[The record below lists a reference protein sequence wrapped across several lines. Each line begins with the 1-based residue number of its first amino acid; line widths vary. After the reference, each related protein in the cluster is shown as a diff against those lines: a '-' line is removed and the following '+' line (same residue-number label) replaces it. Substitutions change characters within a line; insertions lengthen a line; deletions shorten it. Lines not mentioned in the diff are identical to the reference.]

1 MNLPE
6 DYVTEMKRLLKE
18 DFPRYEESLT
28 EPRFFGLRVN
38 TLKITPEEFVKIAP
52 FDLEPVPW
60 IKNGFYYK
68 ESDRPSKHPY
78 YYAGLFYIQEPSAM
92 TPADILPVEPGD
104 TVLDMCAAPGGKSTE
119 LGAKLKNRSL
129 LVSNDISASR
139 AKALLKNIEVFG
151 ISDACV
157 ISEDPHFI
165 AQERDI
171 SFDKILIDAPC
182 SGEGM
187 FRKDNKLIS
196 AWAKNGPEYFS
207 KIQRDII
214 LLAADML
221 KPGGMMLYSTCTFN
235 KMENEGSVIHLL
247 SQRPDCHLVDIPK
260 EHGFYPG
267 YTDTE
272 DEKKYK
278 LDKCARLFPFA
289 LKGEGHFLALIQKD
303 GERVETPGS
312 FPFSRRK
319 EKLSEETLEFLK
331 HLKLPVD
338 HDRIIRKDGKLYMNP
353 TIEFMSMRSS
363 GRNARFLRNGLYIGE
378 EKKNRFEPSQAL
390 AMTMKSDE
398 FDNVIS
404 LNADDIRVDKY
415 LRGETISFSEGEI
428 NAENGNV
435 LFCVDSYPLGWGK
448 LNGMT
453 MKNKYLPG
461 WRKM

>member
-1 MNLPE
+1 MNLPQ

-18 DFPRYEESLT
+18 DFPKYEESLL

-38 TLKITPEEFVKIAP
+38 TLKISPEEFLKIAP
-52 FDLEPVPW
+52 FDLEPIPW
-60 IKNGFYYK
+60 IENGFYYK
-68 ESDRPSKHPY
+68 EADRPSKHPY

-92 TPADILPVEPGD
+92 TPANILPVEPGD

-119 LGAKLKNRSL
+119 LGAKLKNESL

-157 ISEDPHFI
+157 ISEDLHFI
-165 AQERDI
+165 CQERDI

-187 FRKDNKLIS
+187 FRKDNKLIT
-196 AWAKNGPEYFS
+196 AWEKNGPEYFS
-207 KIQRDII
+207 KIQKDII

-235 KMENEGSVIHLL
+235 KLENEDSIIHLL
-247 SQRPDCHLVDIPK
+247 SNREDCHLVDIPK

-272 DEKKYK
+272 DEKKYG
-278 LDKCARLFPFA
+278 LEKCARLFPFA
-289 LKGEGHFLALIQKD
+289 LKGEGHFLALIKKD
-303 GERVETPGS
+303 GERTKMPRS
-312 FPFSRRK
+312 FSYSKHK
-319 EKLSEETLEFLK
+319 EKLSEETLEFLS
-331 HLKLPVD
+331 HLSLPID
-338 HDRIIRKDGKLYMNP
+338 KDRIISKEGKLYMNP
-353 TIEFMSMRSS
+353 SIEFMSMRSS

-390 AMTMKSDE
+390 AMTLKYNE

-404 LNADDIRVDKY
+404 LPADDIRVDKY
-415 LRGETISFSEGEI
+415 LRGETISFKEGEI
-428 NAENGNV
+428 DAKNGNV
-435 LFCVDSYPLGWGK
+435 LFCVDYYPLGWGK
-448 LNGMT
+448 LNKLT